1 MPRPAATSSSCSAT
15 NIKFKP
21 PSALLPVASAPA
33 SALALA
39 VAQAQACRRPH
50 GQRISLGLGRAFLGL
65 GVLIGSGSGVLAHPV
80 ESNDPVTVVDSLKRE
95 VHLPQPAHRVISLA
109 PHATELIAAAG
120 GLDTLVGV
128 IRDSDFPPMV
138 KLIPQV
144 GSAAQVD
151 VERLLTLTPD
161 LVVGWQESLLQTA
174 ERLLHDSNTA
184 VYYSAPRTL
193 EEIPQ
198 QIETLGMLLGTPSP
212 ARRAASQWREK
223 LARLQ
228 AQANQHP
235 EALKVFIEV
244 GRNPL
249 YTLNHQH
256 ILTQVIETC
265 GGENVFAQAPTV
277 APVVG
282 VEAVLTAVPDLLIV
296 AEPPTPSNRRA
307 AQEFWQRYAQAL
319 PAASQPMLID
329 PDLLVRPGPRML
341 EGLEQICD
349 AIELRRRQLAQE

>member
-1 MPRPAATSSSCSAT
+1 MQIHKQISRFRGPGIARGLSYTVLGL
-15 NIKFKP
+15 
-21 PSALLPVASAPA
+21 SALLGFGTG
-33 SALALA
+33 ALA
-39 VAQAQACRRPH
+39 H
-50 GQRISLGLGRAFLGL
+50 S
-65 GVLIGSGSGVLAHPV
+65 V

-95 VHLPQPAHRVISLA
+95 VHLSQPAHRVISLA

-128 IRDSDFPPMV
+128 IRDSDFPPLV

-151 VERLLTLTPD
+151 IERMLTLSPD
-161 LVVGWQESLLQTA
+161 LVVGWQESLLQPV
-174 ERLLHDSNTA
+174 ERLLHESDTA

-193 EEIPQ
+193 DDIPQ

-212 ARRAASQWREK
+212 ARRAAHQWREE

-228 AQANQHP
+228 ARANQHA
-235 EALKVFIEV
+235 ESLKVFIEV
-244 GRNPL
+244 GRTPL

-256 ILTQVIETC
+256 ILTQVVETC
-265 GGENVFAQAPTV
+265 GGENIFANAPTV

-282 VEAVLTAVPDLLIV
+282 VEAVLTALPDLLIV
-296 AEPPTPSNRRA
+296 AEPPTQSNRRA
-307 AQEFWQRYAQAL
+307 ALEFWQRYAAAL
-319 PAASQPMLID
+319 PAAEQPMLID

-341 EGLEQICD
+341 EGLKQVCN
-349 AIELRRRQLAQE
+349 AIELRRRQLKHEHAKQAS